1 MSLPSATAEA
11 GYLWRLRFQLLR
23 TVVQEGLRQ
32 SRLRTL
38 TVLGLTLVFWVLMY
52 VLFADGFK
60 LVNETISHTGTRVQ
74 IAHAIFN
81 VFFLALVVMLSI
93 SAGIILF
100 GTLHRNREVAYLL
113 TLPISHRR
121 VVLYKF
127 QEAMF
132 FAGWGFLLLGS
143 PLLLAYGRVVEA
155 PWYYYA
161 MLLPFMMAFV
171 CIPCALGAIG
181 CLTVVRF
188 LPRMQLPAVILA
200 ATVLLGTLT
209 VVLVVFVREFSTS
222 NMMSI
227 DWFQSMLARLKYSEQ
242 RFLPS
247 WWLSTGL
254 LEAAHPATTS
264 ARVSWLESVGFFS
277 VLLAN
282 ALLLYQVVGWCGD
295 HFFLTGLSRVAG
307 RGSRR
312 SVKPFALDRML
323 AGAFRFLPVSMRQLL
338 IKDFRIF
345 RRDTVQWSQLGIF
358 LGLLV
363 FYFLNIRRLHHGQ
376 TYSLWMVSIS
386 FLNVAVV
393 ALLLATFT
401 TRFIY
406 PLVSLEGRKFWTLG
420 TLPIN
425 RGHILWSKFV
435 FAMALTLTPCCLLIL
450 LSDHML
456 QVLQHAPWLAL
467 LHQFSCALLC
477 AGLCAL
483 AIGLGARL
491 PNLRETSP
499 AKIAAGFGGTLT
511 LVLSVVFIFCMVM
524 ATAVPS
530 WFWMRAHP
538 NQIGPQISWNA
549 LTQFRLG
556 DEGAILLGLL
566 TTCVV
571 GGIAV
576 WLPIREGIKAFRKM
590 ENL

>member
-1 MSLPSATAEA
+1 MSLPSPAAEA
-11 GYLWRLRFQLLR
+11 GYLWRLRFQQLR
-23 TVVQEGLRQ
+23 TIVRDGLRQ
-32 SRLRTL
+32 SRLRTV

-60 LVNETISHTGTRVQ
+60 LIHETISHPGTRVQ

-93 SAGIILF
+93 SAGIILY

-113 TLPISHRR
+113 TLPISHQR

-143 PLLLAYGRVVEA
+143 PLLLAYGRVVSA

-161 MLLPFMMAFV
+161 MLLPFMIAFV

-181 CLTVVRF
+181 CLVVVRF
-188 LPRMQLPAVILA
+188 FPRMQLPALVLVVGALLTA
-200 ATVLLGTLT
+200 A
-209 VVLVVFVREFSTS
+209 VVALVVFVRELSPT

-227 DWFQSMLARLKYSEQ
+227 DWFQGMLARLKYSEQ

-254 LEAAHPATTS
+254 LEAAHPAATS
-264 ARVSWLESVGFFS
+264 GRVSWHESAGFFA

-282 ALLLYQVVGWCGD
+282 AMLLYRVVGWCGQR
-295 HFFLTGLSRVAG
+295 FFLTGLSRVAG
-307 RGSRR
+307 RGSKR
-312 SVKPFALDRML
+312 SVKPFFLDRLL
-323 AGAFRFLPVSMRQLL
+323 AGVFRFLPVSMQQLL

-345 RRDTVQWSQLGIF
+345 RRDTVQWSQLAIF

-376 TYSLWMVSIS
+376 SYSLWMVSIS

-420 TLPIN
+420 TLPID

-467 LHQFSCALLC
+467 MHQLSCAMIC
-477 AGLCAL
+477 AGLCAM

-530 WFWMRAHP
+530 WFWMRDHP
-538 NQIGPQISWNA
+538 NAAAPSIAWEN
-549 LTQFRLG
+549 LTKVRLG
-556 DEGAILLGLL
+556 DEGAILVGLL
-566 TTCVV
+566 TTGVI
-571 GGIAV
+571 GALAV